1 MGVSATGKKKSVD
14 LEKLQKE
21 VLTGPRGSSLPSAL
35 SDQWLMDVSRDLDR
49 ALAEGEAI
57 ESADESSYM
66 VGPLALV
73 LKILCEQ
80 RPGVEEIDVPL
91 DEMKELMEQYSLELS
106 LETVSR
112 FSGFEVEPVSLEDIF
127 SKDREIRFKRS
138 AGGRSA

>member
-1 MGVSATGKKKSVD
+1 M
-14 LEKLQKE
+14 
-21 VLTGPRGSSLPSAL
+21 GPRGSSLPSAL

-49 ALAEGEAI
+49 ALAEGEDI
-57 ESADESSYM
+57 ESADEDSYM

-80 RPGVEEIDVPL
+80 RPGAEEIDVPL
-91 DEMKELMEQYSLELS
+91 DEMQELMKQYSLELS

-127 SKDREIRFKRS
+127 SENREIRFRRAEES
-138 AGGRSA
+138 G